1 MSDQR
6 SKAICVLG
14 MHRSGTSA
22 ITRAINLMGAYVGR
36 PDQLMP
42 PKEGNNPEGFW
53 EHTEIVKIQDNILH
67 RLSSHWDTTIPLPEK
82 WWEFTEI
89 QPFKEELV
97 QLIRGEFLQYSLW
110 VFKDPR
116 TSLLLPLWKEIFN
129 ELNIDVSYVVT
140 LRNPLDVA
148 ASLKKRDSFSE
159 EKSFGIWTLY
169 TLSALKYSNDS
180 NRILIHYDRFL
191 EDWETTLRN
200 VATVCNIPWP
210 EDEAKFKNEITKFL
224 KPDLRHS
231 QSKLEDLQGN
241 NQVPSSMISIYHYS
255 NEAEK
260 SPNILQL
267 DEFKENINRLFQYY
281 VVSAKMI
288 SSNCNSENKEEQR
301 LQVYWGNEKGYSE
314 ENSSSVNLNSDGE
327 FHTYEVSIPTKVTGQ
342 LRLDP
347 VNFPGIVEIK
357 SLELYEEE
365 NNKETH
371 ILLKNYSAENN
382 FEGLSRRNNGLLINT
397 RETVKF
403 FAVNKDPQF
412 ILEGIPVIKT
422 EQPLSLRIIMKA
434 EEHSDSNTINILE
447 SEFTFL
453 TTEINQ
459 YASDLENKVVEINQ
473 QKDEL
478 SRVNTLLMEK
488 EKKLLEQRDELSRVN
503 KELMVKEEESS
514 NQKNELA
521 TLKLQLQI
529 TEEQLE
535 NSKNEISNIKTRMQF
550 QEQQLNELF
559 SSTSW
564 KITAPMRWSGKK
576 IREIK
581 NAIKS
586 IFQIIFRM
594 KYNLKLI
601 PIYHLKEGDKKGNWK
616 SIGDDPQF
624 ILEGKFPV
632 GWVEISWKSSSNSH
646 IPLKLY
652 CDDGTGM
659 KEENSII
666 LGSISSGEE
675 KYQKSFVFL
684 SLTAKSLRLDPGERE
699 SGFTLSDIVMRKV
712 SRIHVS
718 LRAVRSYFKTH
729 GLSYRSVL
737 RLFNQAR
744 VVYALEGIRGLW
756 SKLKGNSSVQ
766 IARDSFQEYEQWVK
780 IMELTEERRKE
791 ILDHISNLSYQPLIS
806 VIVPVYNVE
815 ERWLRK
821 CIESVQNQLY
831 PNWELCIADDASS
844 KEHVKD
850 VLQEYA
856 SKDSRIKIVFRETN
870 GHISEASNSALELA
884 TGEFIALLD
893 HDDELTPDALY
904 ENVVLLNRHPDADMI
919 YSDEDKISEDGNR
932 HSPFFKPDWS
942 PDTLLSQMYIGHLSV
957 YRTNLVRNIGGF
969 RKGFEGSQDYDLVLR
984 LTEKTNRIFHIPK
997 ILYHWRTIPQSTASS
1012 GNTKGYT
1019 HEAGLRAIKEALIRR
1034 KVNGWV
1040 EEDESIPHVYRVHYR
1055 PEGEPLISILIPTRD
1070 MSGILDTCLTSIFE
1084 KTSYK
1089 NFEVLI
1095 IDNGSEQQ
1103 ETFNVFAKWLKRE
1116 PERVRVER
1124 MEIPFNYSMLNNLAV
1139 QSAKGELI
1147 LLLNNDIEVLS
1158 PDWLEEMVGQAARSN
1173 IGAVG
1178 AMLLYPDQTI
1188 QHAGVVL
1195 GIGGVAGHSHKHY
1208 SISSPGYFS
1217 RLRLITNYSAV
1228 TAACLM
1234 IRKEVY
1240 ERVNGLDENLAVAFN
1255 DIDFCLKVRGLGL
1268 NNLWLPHVRL
1278 FHHESKS
1285 RGYENTPERQA
1296 RFLKEIN
1303 IMKERWGDLLLNDPF
1318 YNPNLTLDRE
1328 DFSIRVP

>member
-1 MSDQR
+1 
-6 SKAICVLG
+6 
-14 MHRSGTSA
+14 
-22 ITRAINLMGAYVGR
+22 MGAYIGR
-36 PDQLMP
+36 PDQIMP

-53 EHTEIVKIQDNILH
+53 EHTEIVKIHDKILH
-67 RLSSHWDTTIPLPEK
+67 RLSQKWDTTIPLPDK
-82 WWEFTEI
+82 WWEFKEI
-89 QPFKEELV
+89 QPLKEELV
-97 QLIRGEFLQYSLW
+97 ELVRGEFLQYPLW

-148 ASLKKRDSFSE
+148 ASLKKRDGFSE

-169 TLSALKYSNDS
+169 TLSALAFSNDS
-180 NRILIHYDRFL
+180 NRILIDYDRFL
-191 EDWETTLRN
+191 GDWETTLRN
-200 VATVCNIPWP
+200 IATVCNIPWP
-210 EDEAKFKNEITKFL
+210 EDEVKFKNEIAKFL

-231 QSKLEDLQGN
+231 HSKLEDLQGN
-241 NQVPSSMISIYHYS
+241 NQVPSSMISIYRYS
-255 NEAEK
+255 MEAEK

-267 DEFKENINRLFQYY
+267 DEFKKKIIRLFQDY

-288 SSNCNSENKEEQR
+288 SSNLINENKEDHR
-301 LQVYWGNEKGYSE
+301 LQIYWENKKGYSE
-314 ENSSSVNLNSDGE
+314 DNSSSVSINSDGD
-327 FHTYEVSIPTKVTGQ
+327 FNIYDVSIPSKVTGQ

-365 NNKETH
+365 NNKEIHTS
-371 ILLKNYSAENN
+371 LKNWSAENN
-382 FEGLSRRNNGLLINT
+382 FEGLSLGSSGLLLNT
-397 RETVKF
+397 RETFKF
-403 FAVNKDPQF
+403 LAVNKDPQ
-412 ILEGIPVIKT
+412 LMLGDIPIIQT
-422 EQPLSLRIIMKA
+422 EQPLSLRVIMRA
-434 EEHSDSNTINILE
+434 EEQSDSHIINVLE
-447 SEFTFL
+447 SEFAYWKN
-453 TTEINQ
+453 EINR
-459 YASDLENKVVEINQ
+459 YAGELENKVVEINQ

-488 EKKLLEQRDELSRVN
+488 EKKLLEQRDELSRVK

-550 QEQQLNELF
+550 QDQQLNELF
-559 SSTSW
+559 RSTSW

-576 IREIK
+576 LREIK
-581 NAIKS
+581 NAVKS

-594 KYNLKLI
+594 KYRLKLL
-601 PIYHLKEGDKKGNWK
+601 PIYHLKEEDKKGDWK

-652 CDDGTGM
+652 WDDGTGM

-666 LGSISSGEE
+666 MGLISSDEE
-675 KYQKSFVFL
+675 KHQKSFVFL

-712 SRIHVS
+712 SRIHVA
-718 LRAVRSYFKTH
+718 LRPVRSYFKTH
-729 GLSYRSVL
+729 GLSYRSVH
-737 RLFNQAR
+737 RLFNKAR
-744 VVYALEGIRGLW
+744 VIYAHEGIRGLW
-756 SKLKGNSSVQ
+756 NKLKGNSSVQ
-766 IARDSFQEYEQWVK
+766 IARDSFQEYEEWLK
-780 IMELTEERRKE
+780 ITELTEERRRE

-831 PNWELCIADDASS
+831 PKWELCIADDASS
-844 KEHVKD
+844 KEHIKD
-850 VLQEYA
+850 ILREYA
-856 SKDSRIKIVFRETN
+856 TKDSRIKIVFRETN

-904 ENVVLLNRHPDADMI
+904 ENVALLNQHPDADMI
-919 YSDEDKISEDGNR
+919 YSDEDKINEEGKK
-932 HSPFFKPDWS
+932 HSPYFKPDWS
-942 PDTLLSQMYIGHLSV
+942 PDTLLSNMYTCHLGI
-957 YRTNLVRNIGGF
+957 YRTRLVRDIGGF

-984 LTEKTNRIFHIPK
+984 LTENTEKIYHVPK
-997 ILYHWRTIPQSTASS
+997 ILYHWRTLPQSTALNSS
-1012 GNTKGYT
+1012 VKSYT
-1019 HEAGLRAIKEALIRR
+1019 HDAGLRAVKEAIIRR
-1034 KVNGWV
+1034 GIDGWV
-1040 EEDESIPHVYRVHYR
+1040 EPVKETPNLYRVHYS
-1055 PEGEPLISILIPTRD
+1055 PIGEPFISILIPTRD
-1070 MSGILDTCLTSIFE
+1070 MAGILDMCLSSIFE
-1084 KTSYK
+1084 KTSYR
-1089 NFEVLI
+1089 NFEVII

-1103 ETFNVFAKWLKRE
+1103 DTFDVFAKWSKRE

-1124 MEIPFNYSMLNNLAV
+1124 MDIPFNYSRLNNLAV
-1139 QSAKGELI
+1139 QRTKGELI
-1147 LLLNNDIEVLS
+1147 LLLNNDIEVIS
-1158 PDWLEEMVGQAARSN
+1158 QDWLEELAGQAIRPEV
-1173 IGAVG
+1173 GAVG
-1178 AMLLYPDQTI
+1178 AMLLYPDNTV
-1188 QHAGVVL
+1188 QHAGIIL
-1195 GIGGVAGHSHKHY
+1195 GVGGVANHSHKHFA
-1208 SISSPGYFS
+1208 STNSGYFAK
-1217 RLRLITNYSAV
+1217 LRQITNYSAV
-1228 TAACLM
+1228 TGACLM
-1234 IRKEVY
+1234 VRKDLFLKM
-1240 ERVNGLDENLAVAFN
+1240 NGLDEQLAVAFN
-1255 DIDFCLKVRGLGL
+1255 DVDFCLRLIQKGLY
-1268 NNLWLPHVRL
+1268 NVWLPHVKL
-1278 FHHESKS
+1278 YHHESKS
-1285 RGYENTPERQA
+1285 RGYEDTPEKKA

-1303 IMKERWGDLLLNDPF
+1303 FMKERWGDLLLNDPF

-1328 DFSIRVP
+1328 DFSIRKM